1 VLDDVQTAR
10 MSFDAAADALYAGS
24 LSTFVAE
31 RKRLSGELKAAGD
44 KTGAATLNKLG
55 RPGASAWAVNQLY
68 RQARA
73 EWDALLA
80 VTERL
85 RQGDLSVVAL
95 QRAALATLRTKSI
108 ELLKTEGN
116 AASEAV
122 LARIETNLLALAA
135 TGWSPDVPGRLVDDR
150 AAPGFDALA
159 GFAAAAASA
168 PVVPPT
174 VTAAAVEA
182 VAPQPVAA
190 PPPPD
195 VAALKRRVAER
206 TRESEDARA
215 LVETAKATLAHLAAS
230 LASAERELRECEER
244 VTAADERLS
253 AARRELERASS

>member
-1 VLDDVQTAR
+1 
-10 MSFDAAADALYAGS
+10 MSFDAAAEALYAGS
-24 LSTFVAE
+24 LATFVAE
-31 RKRLSGELKAAGD
+31 RKRLAAELKAAGD
-44 KTGAATLNKLG
+44 KSGAATLNKLG

-95 QRAALATLRTKSI
+95 QRAALATLRTKAI
-108 ELLKTEGN
+108 ELLKGEGN

-168 PVVPPT
+168 PVVTPSAPT
-174 VTAAAVEA
+174 APVEA
-182 VAPQPVAA
+182 VVPQQGVTPAA
-190 PPPPD
+190 PD
-195 VAALKRRVAER
+195 LASLERRVAER
-206 TRESEDARA
+206 SREREDARG
-215 LVETAKATLAHLAAS
+215 LVETAKATVAHLAAS
-230 LASAERELRECEER
+230 LAAAERELRECEER

>member
-1 VLDDVQTAR
+1 

-80 VTERL
+80 ITERL
-85 RQGDLSVVAL
+85 RQQDFSVVAS
-95 QRAALATLRTKSI
+95 QRAVLATLRSKAI
-108 ELLKTEGN
+108 ELLKAEGN

-122 LARIETNLLALAA
+122 LARVETNLLALAA
-135 TGWSPDVPGRLVDDR
+135 TGWSPDAPGRLVDDR

-168 PVVPPT
+168 PRPAAEQVET
-174 VTAAAVEA
+174 VGAQAP
-182 VAPQPVAA
+182 APQGAE
-190 PPPPD
+190 
-195 VAALKRRVAER
+195 VAALERRVEER
-206 TRESEDARA
+206 IREREDARA
-215 LVETAKATLAHLAAS
+215 LAERAQATVTHLAAS
-230 LASAERELRECEER
+230 LGSAERELRECEAR
-244 VTAADERLS
+244 VTEAEERL
-253 AARRELERASS
+253 AAAQRELERASS